1 MINGS
6 SFWLWIGYDTEK
18 RADLY
23 VMGESISDL
32 LVNMDAQG
40 FFDDAERIGD
50 LKPLTTWEIVNMISY
65 QINQRYYQI
74 KLLEIMPDNEEVFD
88 YSRDR
93 DKAKDIMLE
102 SQEDLLIET
111 TLLTQSEKIQF
122 VTKGAEAT
130 IRKTYNVL
138 REKGLNTIDQPENI
152 ELVIRY
158 LHPGK
163 TDPHRSAGRWSET
176 QVHILCP
183 RMSVSVLCS
192 GDTARPFGWSVS
204 VRSSNSHSG
213 TSC

>member
-111 TLLTQSEKIQF
+111 TLITQSEKIQF

-158 LHPGK
+158 LHPGN
-163 TDPHRSAGRWSET
+163 GRR
-176 QVHILCP
+176 I
-183 RMSVSVLCS
+183 VLNDVVIFVKAI
-192 GDTARPFGWSVS
+192 GE
-204 VRSSNSHSG
+204 
-213 TSC
+213 

>member
-1 MINGS
+1 
-6 SFWLWIGYDTEK
+6 
-18 RADLY
+18 
-23 VMGESISDL
+23 
-32 LVNMDAQG
+32 
-40 FFDDAERIGD
+40 
-50 LKPLTTWEIVNMISY
+50 MISY

-111 TLLTQSEKIQF
+111 TLITQSEKIQF

-158 LHPGK
+158 LHPGN
-163 TDPHRSAGRWSET
+163 GRR
-176 QVHILCP
+176 I
-183 RMSVSVLCS
+183 VLNDVVIFVKAI
-192 GDTARPFGWSVS
+192 GE
-204 VRSSNSHSG
+204 
-213 TSC
+213 